1 MEKDFDRWNSTKKN
15 IEKKDWHTLY
25 REQEVWWC
33 SIGANVGFEQDGKN
47 ELFERPVLIF
57 RKFNKEMFWALPM
70 TSKNKEG
77 KFYHPIMLN
86 GITRSIILSQLRL
99 LSTKRL
105 IRRVS
110 KISDKEFGR
119 IGKAIIDVIK
129 TDPLR
134 GPRVPN
140 GNL

>member
-1 MEKDFDRWNSTKKN
+1 MKKDFDGWNSTKKN
-15 IEKKDWHTLY
+15 IEQKAQCVLY
-25 REQEVWWC
+25 REQEVWWS
-33 SIGANVGFEQDGKN
+33 SIGINVGFEQDGKN

-77 KFYHPIMLN
+77 KFYYSIMVN
-86 GITRSIILSQLRL
+86 GIKRSIILSQLRL

-110 KISDKEFGR
+110 KISDKEFER
-119 IGKAIIDVIK
+119 IEKAVVGVIK

-134 GPRVPN
+134 GPQVPN